1 MWCALSEGVEGG
13 VLMVGHGT
21 VGKYLEFGCRC
32 VSCEWAVLEFQY
44 NKLQNKTLKE
54 LDVFMRVYE
63 VLDGLP
69 GAFGLSLEVVKALR

>member
-32 VSCEWAVLEFQY
+32 VSCEGAVLEFQRGG
-44 NKLQNKTLKE
+44 LRGEALRE
-54 LDVFMRVYE
+54 LDVFMRVYG